1 MEQAVDLDLLQG
13 LWRMYMRQKDEENG
27 VGLEIAADID
37 RMRGVFK
44 LAARG
49 VLTNDE
55 VDHRFTDKSEP
66 HKTGVCPKC
75 RNVGLYYARA
85 AVFIFRGSEGR
96 TREKTATG
104 MVLCE
109 CFEGQRRRQAI
120 KEGPKKKKR
129 GSRG

>member
-1 MEQAVDLDLLQG
+1 MEKAVDIELLQG
-13 LWRMYMRQKDEENG
+13 LWNMYMRQKDQEDG

-49 VLTNDE
+49 VLTDDE
-55 VDHRFTDKSEP
+55 IDHRFSDKGKP
-66 HKTGVCPKC
+66 HETGVCPKC
-75 RNVGLYYARA
+75 RNTGMHYDRK
-85 AVFIFRGSEGR
+85 AVFTFRASEGR
-96 TREKTATG
+96 TRAKTATG

-109 CFEGQRRRQAI
+109 CFEGQRRRQTI